1 LKTRKKSRAGLKW
14 QILILCLDLL
24 AINAAI
30 VLSFLIRFLGRLP
43 EYNFQAYLDLAA
55 YITIIFA
62 AIYYIHDLYDVDRHF
77 DWSGTAARIVQA
89 NLLAIVTVLAFSF
102 AFRAFSFPRL
112 VFVISYFVITLLV
125 LSGRLIV
132 TRFFALELPKERVL
146 VASTPEFARK
156 LADEVVERERL
167 GLILAGHLEIS
178 SEEASSENTAREIV
192 KRAVDAGADR
202 IILASESSLPELIF
216 RITEH
221 MPKGIRLQVV
231 PGVYEALF
239 GRINFETLADIP
251 LVDVVMPPDT
261 AWAKF
266 GKRVVD
272 LVFSFSSLVLLSPIL
287 LIVAV
292 LIKLTSKGPV
302 FYLQRRVGLNGSEFN
317 CIKFR
322 TMVKDA
328 ELYSGPVLAE
338 ENDPRITPVGRFL
351 RKYRIDEIPQLI
363 NILRGE
369 MSLVG
374 PRPERPEFVKVYER
388 EIPLY
393 KYRHLVRPGITGLAQ
408 IYGKY
413 DTDPVNKLKYD
424 LIYVL
429 NLSFNLD
436 MFILLRT
443 VNVVLTGKGAR

>member
-1 LKTRKKSRAGLKW
+1 MKAKKNSRESLKW
-14 QILILCLDLL
+14 QILILCLDLI

-30 VLSFLIRFLGRLP
+30 VLSFLLRFLGKLP
-43 EYNFQAYLDLAA
+43 KYNFQAYLDLAA

-62 AIYYIHDLYDVDRHF
+62 SIYYIHDLYDVDRHF
-77 DWSGTAARIVQA
+77 DWSGTVARVVQA
-89 NLLAIVTVLAFSF
+89 NLLGILTVLALSF

-112 VFVISYFVITLLV
+112 VFLISYFVITLLV
-125 LSGRLIV
+125 LIARLLV
-132 TRFFALELPKERVL
+132 TKFFALELPKERVL
-146 VASTPEFARK
+146 VASTAEYLKR
-156 LADEVVERERL
+156 LVDEVNQRKRL
-167 GLILAGHLEIS
+167 GLILAGKLELNLK
-178 SEEASSENTAREIV
+178 EEPVEGIAHKIV
-192 KRAVDAGADR
+192 KKALDVGADR
-202 IILASESSLPELIF
+202 IILACERSLPGLVFNIAEN
-216 RITEH
+216 

-239 GRINFETLADIP
+239 GRINFETLSDIP

-266 GKRVVD
+266 GKRVLD
-272 LVFSFSSLVLLSPIL
+272 IVFSLISLILLSPL
-287 LIVAV
+287 LIITAFI
-292 LIKLTSKGPV
+292 IKLTSKGPV
-302 FYLQRRVGLNGSEFN
+302 FYLQKRVGLNGAEFN

-338 ENDPRITPVGRFL
+338 QNDPRITRVGRFL
-351 RKYRIDEIPQLI
+351 RKYRIDEIPQLF

-369 MSLVG
+369 MSLIG
-374 PRPERPEFVKVYER
+374 PRPERPEFVRVYEK

-413 DTDPVNKLKYD
+413 DTDPENKLKYD
-424 LIYVL
+424 LIYIL